1 MRLYKTHFRY
11 DIITI
16 FCVSLWAVPRCKCL
30 LITSLPTRLVNFANT
45 SPPIVLRIWRFSNR
59 AELFIL
65 FYEKEKKSRKS
76 SECIFS
82 NNTCKHN
89 KDMFLIFR
97 FYIYKSDPSRML
109 DLSRRYFLWYR
120 LNNYLSELIRNWWAD
135 HNCFIRYSGILE
147 L

>member
-16 FCVSLWAVPRCKCL
+16 FCVSLWAVPWCKCL

-65 FYEKEKKSRKS
+65 FYEKENKSRKT

-82 NNTCKHN
+82 NNTSKHN

-97 FYIYKSDPSRML
+97 FYIYESDPSRML

-120 LNNYLSELIRNWWAD
+120 LNNNLPELIRNWLTD